1 MCELGK
7 TKFIVKTL
15 GGDFI
20 SLRNSQNFAYNDAI
34 KHFDET
40 GDKCVILEVEV
51 KGIHTQD

>member
-15 GGDFI
+15 GGEFI

-40 GDKCVILEVEV
+40 GEKCVILEVEV